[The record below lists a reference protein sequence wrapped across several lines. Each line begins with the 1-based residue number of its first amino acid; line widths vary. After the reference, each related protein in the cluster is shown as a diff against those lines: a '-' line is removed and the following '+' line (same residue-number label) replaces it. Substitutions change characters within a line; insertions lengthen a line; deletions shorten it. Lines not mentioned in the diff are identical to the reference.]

1 MFFVTD
7 RRVGHDL
14 ELVTDGRPKPVDRL
28 RSEIGADNCFT
39 SAVPYRAR
47 VMHDLFG
54 IDDSVRYRNLIHLL
68 YRLRRPTIGDRL
80 EAGELVGVLSEAL
93 PPMDE
98 SVLDEVARNIA
109 DLEQARAEKTALGE
123 AGAGVTAFLDDYRG
137 YLVHALRS

>member
-1 MFFVTD
+1 MAVGDSDPRCVFFVTD

-54 IDDSVRYRNLIHLL
+54 IDDSVRYRNLINDEITGVI
-68 YRLRRPTIGDRL
+68 RRVMP
-80 EAGELVGVLSEAL
+80 
-93 PPMDE
+93 E
-98 SVLDEVARNIA
+98 S
-109 DLEQARAEKTALGE
+109 G
-123 AGAGVTAFLDDYRG
+123 
-137 YLVHALRS
+137 